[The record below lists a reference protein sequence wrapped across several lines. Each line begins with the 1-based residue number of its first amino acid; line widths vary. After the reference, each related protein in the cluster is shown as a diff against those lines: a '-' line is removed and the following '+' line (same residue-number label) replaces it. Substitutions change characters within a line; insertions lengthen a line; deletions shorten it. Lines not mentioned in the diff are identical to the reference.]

1 MGTKSKHL
9 HLSIGSDMLWSLVIL
24 AGFAFFTSLVPL
36 PPNDYWWHL
45 RIGEVIFT
53 EHAIP
58 NTNLYSW
65 SVPAEQPYFYAAWL
79 GELLLYLIHRIGGV
93 ELTTFTRTLLAV
105 ITFWLVGV
113 EARRSSG
120 SWRIA
125 APVLAFACLMSIN
138 NLIVRPQMW
147 AWLPFMIMYRCLSR
161 YAAGE
166 RHKKFLIICPVL
178 LLFWV
183 NLHGSFILGLGMMGI
198 FLLGEVIR
206 SCLRHSGSLT
216 NNQLGW
222 LAGTTG
228 VSLVGTL
235 INPRFTGII
244 TYIRELLT
252 SQPVQQLIEEWQSP
266 TPEGWA
272 NVAFFISILIFITA
286 LTASR
291 SHLTPSEVMLSLA
304 FLWMAWQGQ
313 RSVIWYGMVTMPLL
327 AKLFKGVPLRALTIP
342 VQRNAINVLIA
353 ISLFIPAVLVQPWF
367 IDQFPLP
374 ETYRAQVLHD
384 PEIGPLLSPHT
395 PTGAA
400 RYLVEHPT
408 SKLFNELGFGS
419 YLIWATPELKV
430 FIDPRIELYPQEIW
444 EDYVNLSNGVR
455 TPLLLQKYAIEGV
468 VLDKDI
474 QPELSLALMS
484 HSGWQRVYD
493 DSSTEIWV
501 LTDKP

>member
-1 MGTKSKHL
+1 METKSKHQ

-24 AGFAFFTSLVPL
+24 AGFVFFTSLVPL

-45 RIGEVIFT
+45 RIGEVIYS

-65 SVPAEQPYFYAAWL
+65 TVPAEQPFFYAAWL
-79 GELLLYLIHRIGGV
+79 GELLLYLVHRIGGV
-93 ELTTFTRTLLAV
+93 ELTSFTRTLLAGF
-105 ITFWLVGV
+105 TFWLVGN

-125 APVLAFACLMSIN
+125 APVLALACLMSIN

-147 AWLPFMIMYRCLSR
+147 AWLPFVIMYSCLSR
-161 YAAGE
+161 YATGE
-166 RHKKFLIICPVL
+166 PHIKYLVICPAVM
-178 LLFWV
+178 LFWV

-198 FLLGEVIR
+198 FLFGEVIR
-206 SCLRHSGSLT
+206 FWFKHSGALSK
-216 NNQLGW
+216 NQLIW
-222 LAGTTG
+222 LAGATG
-228 VSLVGTL
+228 AALVATL
-235 INPRFTGII
+235 INPRFTGIV
-244 TYIRELLT
+244 TYIKELLAN
-252 SQPVQQLIEEWQSP
+252 QPVQQLIEEWQSP

-272 NVAFFISILIFITA
+272 NVAFFISILIIIITM
-286 LTASR
+286 TTSR
-291 SHLTPSEVMLSLA
+291 SRLTPSELMLILA

-313 RSVIWYGMVTMPLL
+313 RSVIWYGMVSMPLL
-327 AKLFKGVPLRALTIP
+327 AKLFKGVPLRAITIP
-342 VQRNAINVLIA
+342 VQRNALNVLIG

-367 IDQFPLP
+367 IDKFSLP
-374 ETYRAQVLHD
+374 EAYRAQVLHD

-408 SKLFNELGFGS
+408 GKLFNELGFGS

-444 EDYVNLSNGVR
+444 EDYVNISNGVR
-455 TPLLLQKYAIEGV
+455 TPFLLLKYAVEGV
-468 VLDKDI
+468 ILDKDI
-474 QPELSLALMS
+474 QPELSLALRS
-484 HSGWQRVYD
+484 YSGWQCVYED
-493 DSSTEIWV
+493 LSTEIWV